1 MCHMPYYSA
10 EMMLR
15 LSTAIT
21 FKPNMLLR
29 YSGLLHK
36 RLHNHLRNPID
47 FLIRYLKGNN
57 NIRICQCT
65 T

>member
-1 MCHMPYYSA
+1 MLCA

-15 LSTAIT
+15 LSTAFT

-29 YSGLLHK
+29 YSGLLHE
-36 RLHNHLRNPID
+36 RSHNHLRNPID
-47 FLIRYLKGNN
+47 FVINYLKGNN
-57 NIRICQCT
+57 NIRVCQYT